1 MWIVRSHL
9 QSFMDGLMDGLQ
21 VGALTKSLIAEEKI
35 WLLVDFVPF
44 FATPE
49 KKARLLLLPP
59 ILEKAVAAVQG
70 VVVS

>member
-1 MWIVRSHL
+1 
-9 QSFMDGLMDGLQ
+9 MDGLMDGLQ